1 MRRCASGR
9 SWPPDDMT
17 DLQFGLLLIGAVAVA
32 AVLIYNRLQERA
44 AARRA
49 ERRFG
54 SRHADALLGE
64 TLARREPAAA
74 SRKNAMQSGALP
86 DARLDYVID
95 LAAPR
100 GIAAAS
106 LLELWAPLEQRFA
119 KRVLLAATQGGCWSA
134 AFLMVYRHG
143 VVCEGVTR

>member
-54 SRHADALLGE
+54 SHHADALLGE

-86 DARLDYVID
+86 DARLRSEERRVGKR
-95 LAAPR
+95 AR
-100 GIAAAS
+100 
-106 LLELWAPLEQRFA
+106 APL
-119 KRVLLAATQGGCWSA
+119 
-134 AFLMVYRHG
+134 
-143 VVCEGVTR
+143 